1 MQNSS
6 RTSPFLQP
14 LAIIGVAVLCAL
26 LPLLDFTTID
36 LLIVFATY
44 TALGVSWNWVGGF
57 AGLLNLAHVAY
68 YAIGAY
74 ACAIAVAVLGLHPL
88 FGMVAGMAVAAGLAL
103 AISLLSFKLKVT
115 DLYYA
120 LLTLTLAEALAAVA
134 RGLENVYSLGGLY
147 LPFRNEPA
155 QLAFLDKVWYYYML
169 IALAAILML
178 VQYGTQR
185 SKWGLLVIGARDSE
199 RAASSLGVPVAR
211 VMTSVSVA
219 SAVPAALVGS
229 IFALTSLYVTVDSV
243 FTFELLLSIIIAVTI
258 GGIGTLWGPLV
269 GAMTITI
276 VQEVIRRFLGSSLE
290 IVGLTDIVYGVM
302 LIAIIVLVPVG
313 AVGVLRRVIGRKSR
327 AEVLE

>member
-1 MQNSS
+1 MQNQTGSS
-6 RTSPFLQP
+6 ALFQP
-14 LAIIGVAVLCAL
+14 LAILGAAVLLFL
-26 LPLLDFTTID
+26 LPQLDLTTID

-88 FGMVAGMAVAAGLAL
+88 FGMVVGAAVAAAL
-103 AISLLSFKLKVT
+103 AFVISILSFKLKVS

-120 LLTLTLAEALAAVA
+120 LLTLTLAEALAAIA
-134 RGLENVYSLGGLY
+134 RGLENEYSLGGIY
-147 LPFRNEPA
+147 LPFRNEPS
-155 QLAFLDKVWYYYML
+155 QFAFLDKSYYYYML
-169 IALAAILML
+169 VGLAAVLML
-178 VQYGTQR
+178 IQFAAQR

-199 RAASSLGVPVAR
+199 RAASSLGVPVTR
-211 VMTSVSVA
+211 VLTSVSVV
-219 SAVPAALVGS
+219 SAIPAALVGS
-229 IFALTSLYVTVDSV
+229 IFALTSLYVTVDNV
-243 FTFELLLSIIIAVTI
+243 FTFDLLLSIIIAVTI

-269 GAMTITI
+269 GALTVTL
-276 VQEVIRRFLGSSLE
+276 VQEVIRRLLGSSSE

-313 AVGVLRRVIGRKSR
+313 AVGVLRRLSGRASK
-327 AEVLE
+327 AGAVE